1 MVKEYDVIKRNIDS
15 IFGRKRIERI
25 CLIKMMVIL
34 YDVDFCTI
42 NYHVKK
48 YLEIVNYKKFQLSEN
63 FG

>member
-1 MVKEYDVIKRNIDS
+1 
-15 IFGRKRIERI
+15 
-25 CLIKMMVIL
+25 MMVIL
-34 YDVDFCTI
+34 YDVDVCTV